1 MVRENVRHASVR
13 KQEVTCREWY
23 LKPGFRFD
31 QARKWEG
38 FLKEA
43 MSYKKIDRG
52 EHSQSRDIVL
62 KGEAYDEF

>member
-1 MVRENVRHASVR
+1 MIH
-13 KQEVTCREWY
+13 REWY

-43 MSYKKIDRG
+43 MSYKKIDRA
-52 EHSQSRDIVL
+52 EYSQSRDIVL